1 MSLTVRDLAV
11 ISLYTEIV
19 LVEGE
24 DLKYMY
30 DVLEKLEGRP
40 VYTHEIPDL
49 ADKYKDEIK
58 EMVRDIYER
67 AKVSD
72 NLEKTVQDDAYKIQM
87 AWKNLLTDP
96 PEPAK
101 GPCGLCD
108 NCECEKE

>member
-11 ISLYTEIV
+11 ISLFTDV
-19 LVEGE
+19 LLVEGE
-24 DLKYMY
+24 DLKYVY

-40 VYTHEIPDL
+40 VYSHELDAL
-49 ADKYKDEIK
+49 ADKHKDEIK
-58 EMVRDIYER
+58 EMVRDIYTQ
-67 AKVSD
+67 AKISD
-72 NLEKTVQDDAYKIQM
+72 NLEKTVRDDAYKIQM
-87 AWKNLLTDP
+87 VWKDLLTEP